1 MPQLDVTTFPSQ
13 LFWLGVCFL
22 TLYGI
27 LYYVALPK
35 VARVLESREK
45 TLEEKINKASLYREE
60 AETLLAEYEA
70 ALARARSE
78 SQEKSRAM
86 ARAVSSELAHRQKE
100 FLGKISDRL
109 RMGEQELFRARLET
123 GSHVKEVSRDVAQ
136 VILEK
141 ITGRPYSLEEL
152 EK

>member
-22 TLYGI
+22 ALYGI

-35 VARVLESREK
+35 ITRVLESRER
-45 TLEEKINKASLYREE
+45 TLEEKINKASLYREQ

-70 ALARARSE
+70 ALASARSE

-86 ARAVSSELAHRQKE
+86 ARAVSSEMAHKQKE
-100 FLGKISDRL
+100 FLDKINDRL
-109 RMGEQELFRARLET
+109 HVGEQELFRARLET
-123 GSHVKEVSRDVAQ
+123 GSNIKEVSRELAKA
-136 VILEK
+136 ILEK
-141 ITGRPYSLEEL
+141 LTGRTYSLEEL
-152 EK
+152 DR